1 VTVLAPE
8 SPVLAPQS
16 PAVSQTTAL
25 GRAAGLW
32 RLVEVALLVFA
43 PLLAFLLLHPRAMSA
58 PVLPDPAMHS
68 VYLWDP
74 GDLARRYAPSALPAY
89 LRHYIG
95 PPAAYF
101 RWGAR
106 PGFLVPGRLAYLAF
120 GAVLGFLAFRYV
132 LALIATVPAYVLGK
146 RCYGVGVG
154 ALAVC
159 LVLASPV
166 VVTAWGTDFP
176 DSAAV
181 SYILG
186 GLACLVMPSPRSA
199 ARRRWQ
205 LAAAVLLTAGVWSL
219 ATTALV
225 VAVAVVVVALQTAV
239 RRGLSAMLADFLWL
253 ASGAVATTV
262 ALGVG
267 SWLVLGRF
275 GYVVP
280 TIQAVSFLATP
291 AQTAF
296 WHSTNWRW
304 ALGDA
309 YLLVLPATC
318 LAWAMLAVRRRIPMP
333 AAAIGIIAALQLAVA
348 AAGQFGGSLQLLEE
362 HYLSSPLWGA
372 SLLTL
377 MVVIAELTHPM
388 TRHPLARW
396 LPAAL
401 VIGVAVLSEAAPPVP
416 AVGWLP
422 WGAALAALVVS
433 LAAAVAWLPRQL
445 ATAGTAAA
453 VAILGALMALTVAP
467 NSTSAKLPGT
477 VFDPPT
483 GYQGALGGS
492 WRTMADDY
500 RLEQAVRRLV
510 PNATYQGEQL
520 VDCFPYPSPLEAQLI
535 GLFHSSVNTLPGGCP
550 NLGPAARA
558 EIRSRNV
565 AQLVAM
571 APNER
576 LDLPLLMQHLAQLHP
591 RLVRFASL
599 HSGTESVQVAVIDFP
614 AADGPQY
621 HP

>member
-1 VTVLAPE
+1 M
-8 SPVLAPQS
+8 
-16 PAVSQTTAL
+16 
-25 GRAAGLW
+25 
-32 RLVEVALLVFA
+32 
-43 PLLAFLLLHPRAMSA
+43 AFLVLRLRVMAA

-74 GDLARRYAPSALPAY
+74 GDLARRYAPPALPAH
-89 LRHYIG
+89 LRNYIG

-101 RWGAR
+101 RWATR

-120 GAVLGFLAFRYV
+120 GTVPGFLVFRYV

-146 RCYGVGVG
+146 RSYGVGVG

-181 SYILG
+181 SYMLG
-186 GLACLVMPSPRSA
+186 GLACLIMPAQRSA
-199 ARRRWQ
+199 PRRRWQ

-219 ATTALV
+219 ATTGLL
-225 VAVAVVVVALQTAV
+225 VAVAVVVVGLQTAV
-239 RRGLSAMLADFLWL
+239 RQGWGAALAALL
-253 ASGAVATTV
+253 ALATGAVATTI
-262 ALGVG
+262 ALAVG

-275 GYVVP
+275 DYVIP
-280 TIQAVSFLATP
+280 TIQAALFLATP
-291 AQTAF
+291 AQTAV

-318 LAWAMLAVRRRIPMP
+318 LAWAMLAVRRRIPSP
-333 AAAIGIIAALQLAVA
+333 AVTIGIIAAFQLAVA
-348 AAGQFGGSLQLLEE
+348 AAGQFGGRLQLLEE
-362 HYLSSPLWGA
+362 HYLSSPLWAA

-377 MVVIAELTHPM
+377 TFVIAELTRSL
-388 TRHPLARW
+388 TRHRLARW
-396 LPAAL
+396 LPAVS
-401 VIGVAVLSEAAPPVP
+401 VIGVALLFEAAPPVP
-416 AVGWLP
+416 ALGWLP
-422 WGAALAALVVS
+422 WGVA
-433 LAAAVAWLPRQL
+433 LAAAVVALAATVAFLPRRL
-445 ATAGTAAA
+445 AATGTAATIT
-453 VAILGALMALTVAP
+453 ILGAIMVLTVAP
-467 NSTSAKLPGT
+467 NPPAAALPGT

-492 WRTMADDY
+492 SLTAVDDY
-500 RLEQAVRRLV
+500 RLEAAVRRVV

-520 VDCFPYPSPLEAQLI
+520 VDCLPHPSSLGTQLI
-535 GLFHSSVNTLPGGCP
+535 GLFHTSINVLPDPCATV
-550 NLGPAARA
+550 GPLARA

-571 APNER
+571 TSNER
-576 LDLPLLMQHLAQLHP
+576 LDVAALMQRLAQLHP

-614 AADGPQY
+614 AAHGPQY

>member
-1 VTVLAPE
+1 MTVLTPND
-8 SPVLAPQS
+8 
-16 PAVSQTTAL
+16 PAVAPTTAQDH
-25 GRAAGLW
+25 AAGRW
-32 RLVEVALLVFA
+32 RIVEVGLLLAA
-43 PLLAFLLLHPRAMSA
+43 PALAFLLLRLRAMSA
-58 PVLPDPAMHS
+58 PMLPDPAMTS

-74 GDLARRYAPSALPAY
+74 GDLARRYAQSALPAQV
-89 LRHYIG
+89 LNYIG

-101 RWGAR
+101 RWGTR

-120 GAVLGFLAFRYV
+120 GTVPGFLAFRYV

-186 GLACLVMPSPRSA
+186 GLACLVMPTQLGP

-205 LAAAVLLTAGVWSL
+205 LAAAVLLTAAVWSL
-219 ATTALV
+219 ATTAVL
-225 VAVAVVVVALQTAV
+225 VAVAVVVVALRTAV
-239 RRGLSAMLADFLWL
+239 RRGLVAMLAELLWL
-253 ASGAVATTV
+253 GIGAVATTI

-267 SWLVLGRF
+267 SWLLLGRF
-275 GYVVP
+275 DYVVP
-280 TIQAVSFLATP
+280 TIQAVLFLSTP
-291 AQTAF
+291 AQTAL

-318 LAWAMLAVRRRIPMP
+318 LAWAALALRRRIPSP
-333 AAAIGIIAALQLAVA
+333 AVAIGIVATLQLAVA
-348 AAGQFGGSLQLLEE
+348 AVGQFGGSLQLLEE
-362 HYLSSPLWGA
+362 HYLSSPLWAA
-372 SLLTL
+372 SLLALT
-377 MVVIAELTHPM
+377 VVIAELTRSLTQHPV
-388 TRHPLARW
+388 ARW

-401 VIGVAVLSEAAPPVP
+401 VIAVALVSEAAPPVP
-416 AVGWLP
+416 ALGWLP
-422 WGAALAALVVS
+422 WGAALAAFVV
-433 LAAAVAWLPRQL
+433 AVAAMIAVLPRRL
-445 ATAGTAAA
+445 PAAGTVAT
-453 VAILGALMALTVAP
+453 VAILSVIMVLTVAP
-467 NSTSAKLPGT
+467 KPSSAQLRGT
-477 VFDPPT
+477 VYDPPT

-492 WRTMADDY
+492 WQTAADDY
-500 RLEQAVRRLV
+500 RLEEAVRRVV

-520 VDCFPYPSPLEAQLI
+520 VDCLSDYGSFGTQLVSLFHASINYLPYPCL
-535 GLFHSSVNTLPGGCP
+535 TLG
-550 NLGPAARA
+550 AVARA
-558 EIRSRNV
+558 AIRSRNV

-571 APNER
+571 TTDGR
-576 LDLPLLMQHLAQLHP
+576 LDVPVVMRRLARLHP
-591 RLVRFASL
+591 RLLRFASL
-599 HSGTESVQVAVIDFP
+599 RSGTESVQLAVIDFP